1 MAFYFNLDGLDIS
14 RQTFRGGISL
24 VDDVHY
30 SQGALQYSEFVI
42 TQVRKSSTFF
52 KKSII
57 LTDLFT
63 GRELLVHL

>member
-42 TQVRKSSTFF
+42 TQVRKSSTFLR
-52 KKSII
+52 I
-57 LTDLFT
+57 
-63 GRELLVHL
+63 R